1 LSGQENQ
8 KSPGALLD
16 QQARRSRSIEP
27 GHTRPRA
34 AVYFELFIMGSGYRS
49 TVEALSSINKEKV
62 RLSTIEGVRQ
72 DRIQEVRTDVI
83 YAIGRKRKG

>member
-1 LSGQENQ
+1 
-8 KSPGALLD
+8 
-16 QQARRSRSIEP
+16 
-27 GHTRPRA
+27 
-34 AVYFELFIMGSGYRS
+34 MGSGYRS